1 MVLGV
6 QFPVY
11 VLVTKTDLLSGF
23 QEYFLNLNRDDRA
36 QVWGFTLPYD
46 PKATVTAVREVFNT
60 EFDLLYQRLNQGM
73 HERLAG
79 RA

>member
-1 MVLGV
+1 M

-23 QEYFLNLNRDDRA
+23 SEYFLNYTREDRA

-46 PKATVTAVREVFNT
+46 PKATEPIAVRESFA
-60 EFDLLYQRLNQGM
+60 RI
-73 HERLAG
+73 
-79 RA
+79 